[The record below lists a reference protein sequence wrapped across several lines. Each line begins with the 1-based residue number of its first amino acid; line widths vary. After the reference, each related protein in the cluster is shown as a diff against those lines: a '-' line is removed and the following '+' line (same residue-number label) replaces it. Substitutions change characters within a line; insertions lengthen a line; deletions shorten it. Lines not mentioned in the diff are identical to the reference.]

1 MKSLCKTGRGSG
13 NRTKQGNA
21 AVVAIAAPDA
31 EKSFLAG
38 LLEQLSD
45 DPAAAKVSL
54 TLVDQTMFT
63 LDHAGEIF
71 AAVLECVDLAS
82 PKPADVTAA
91 VRRNASDR
99 PVDGIDP
106 AVCLVVDLYRQ
117 ASTSAQA
124 YSLGIARHAVAIEE
138 SHRQREV
145 MTTLR
150 DVSLI
155 AADRRLDSNDL
166 DQIDQ
171 SLARLRDVQERRGA
185 PDRSLLLVPISEIES
200 TPINWLWPQRIVGDG
215 LNIVT
220 GPVGNTKSLLTVDLA
235 ARVTMG
241 TRWPDGTGKATS
253 GTVIM
258 FGNEDDP
265 GKIIRPRLVAAGADL
280 KKVFVCQGTIRT
292 GRKNDEPAAMVL
304 ERDIAQLR
312 RALGGMPD
320 CRLIIFDPLPDYISA
335 DENSSAEVRAVLMPL
350 ARLAQEFEVAVVAV
364 LHQNKKNDL
373 SAVQRIGGSG
383 AFAQVAR
390 VVLSVGN
397 DPDDE
402 ATEGMAKRR
411 VMLVAKNNYGER
423 DCGQMYRLVQR
434 SGDQVAVEWIEG
446 KVSMQADAL
455 SRKPAGGHRHEEKR
469 GDACDTLREALQGGT
484 RRSDELMVI
493 LQDSGFQRRQ
503 IDHAASMLGVVKQRQ
518 TLPDGSVAWVWRLP
532 AKQPALQSNHVE
544 PHPEFVDFRPTS
556 EADRFNQT

>member
-1 MKSLCKTGRGSG
+1 MKSLCKVGRGSG

-21 AVVAIAAPDA
+21 TVVAIAAPDA

-54 TLVDQTMFT
+54 TLVDKAMFT

-82 PKPADVTAA
+82 PKPADVTATI
-91 VRRNASDR
+91 RRNASDR

-155 AADRRLDSNDL
+155 AADRRLDPNDL
-166 DQIDQ
+166 DQIEQ
-171 SLARLRDVQERRGA
+171 SIARLRDVHERRGA
-185 PDRSLLLVPISEIES
+185 SDRSLLLVPISEIAS
-200 TPINWLWPQRIVGDG
+200 TPINWLWPQRILGDG

-220 GPVGNTKSLLTVDLA
+220 GPVGVSKSMLTVDLA
-235 ARVTMG
+235 ARVTTG
-241 TRWPDGTGKATS
+241 TRWPDGTGHATS

-265 GKIIRPRLVAAGADL
+265 GKIIRPRLAAAGAEL

-292 GRKNDEPAAMVL
+292 GRKDDEPAAMVI
-304 ERDIAQLR
+304 ERDVAQLR

-320 CRLIIFDPLPDYISA
+320 CRLIVFDPLPDFIAA

-390 VVLSVGN
+390 VVLAVGE

-402 ATEGMAKRR
+402 ATEDFKKRR

-423 DCGQMYRLVQR
+423 NCGQMYRLIKR
-434 SGDQVAVEWIEG
+434 SGDQPGLEWISG
-446 KVSMQADAL
+446 RVDMPADSL
-455 SRKPAGGHRHEEKR
+455 SRKPSGGHSHEEKR
-469 GDACDTLREALQGGT
+469 GDAVDTLREALQCGT
-484 RRSDELMVI
+484 RRSDELTVE

-503 IDHAASMLGVVKQRQ
+503 IDHAASKLGVVKQRQ
-518 TLPDGSVAWVWRLP
+518 TLADGNTAWFWRLP
-532 AKQPALQSNHVE
+532 AKQPVLVNNHVE
-544 PHPEFVDFRPTS
+544 PHPEFADFRPTS

>member
-1 MKSLCKTGRGSG
+1 M
-13 NRTKQGNA
+13 
-21 AVVAIAAPDA
+21 
-31 EKSFLAG
+31 
-38 LLEQLSD
+38 
-45 DPAAAKVSL
+45 
-54 TLVDQTMFT
+54 
-63 LDHAGEIF
+63 
-71 AAVLECVDLAS
+71 
-82 PKPADVTAA
+82 
-91 VRRNASDR
+91 
-99 PVDGIDP
+99 
-106 AVCLVVDLYRQ
+106 
-117 ASTSAQA
+117 
-124 YSLGIARHAVAIEE
+124 
-138 SHRQREV
+138 
-145 MTTLR
+145 
-150 DVSLI
+150 
-155 AADRRLDSNDL
+155 
-166 DQIDQ
+166 
-171 SLARLRDVQERRGA
+171 
-185 PDRSLLLVPISEIES
+185 
-200 TPINWLWPQRIVGDG
+200 
-215 LNIVT
+215 
-220 GPVGNTKSLLTVDLA
+220 
-235 ARVTMG
+235 
-241 TRWPDGTGKATS
+241 
-253 GTVIM
+253 
-258 FGNEDDP
+258 
-265 GKIIRPRLVAAGADL
+265 
-280 KKVFVCQGTIRT
+280 
-292 GRKNDEPAAMVL
+292 
-304 ERDIAQLR
+304 
-312 RALGGMPD
+312 
-320 CRLIIFDPLPDYISA
+320 FDPLPDYISA

-469 GDACDTLREALQGGT
+469 GDACDTLREALQGGP